1 VIFSK
6 LELND
11 AELNFKNKVAGLH
24 TFCLKLSSRSRTVA
38 HRVLP
43 SRAKKQPR
51 MVAVDIQVDKTL
63 HHDRAREGDVAFIM
77 DEVSDVQREVQVLL
91 RLPSGLYSVKRSSQT
106 NSSKLANL
114 EI

>member
-51 MVAVDIQVDKTL
+51 MVAVDVQADKTL

-77 DEVSDVQREVQVLL
+77 EKVSDVQREVQVLFCGCLVVLTLLKGL
-91 RLPSGLYSVKRSSQT
+91 RKPTSPSWQT
-106 NSSKLANL
+106 WK
-114 EI
+114 